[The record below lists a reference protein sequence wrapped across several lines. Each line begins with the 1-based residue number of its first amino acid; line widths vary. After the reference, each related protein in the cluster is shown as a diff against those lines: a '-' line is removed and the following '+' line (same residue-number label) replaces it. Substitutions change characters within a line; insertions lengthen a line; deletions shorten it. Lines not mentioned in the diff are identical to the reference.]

1 MRFRKLAIVGSVA
14 IAASSVAFPHHSTRV
29 FYDYDD
35 DLEIEGRITWV
46 LWKNPHIRFN
56 LTRTDDGG
64 PGEVWELEA
73 GSVNTLERVGIGPDT
88 LQVGDVVRVAG
99 PPSRRGLNSIYV
111 SNVLFESGREV
122 SLQGNQQ
129 LRWTEQGQ
137 AVAAEETEPSEA
149 EPVPDAEDIFRVW
162 SPSYQ
167 DRVLNLPFTAQTVEA
182 RDNWDPLAE
191 DPALKCIPPGMPS
204 IMDNPYPVAFQMQ
217 GDDIVLRLEEWDAVR
232 IIHMNS
238 DVDMASVPASPMGH
252 SVGRWEDGTL
262 VVETTKID
270 YPYFDSSGAPQ
281 SGQVEVT
288 ERFTVSAEEARLY
301 HHVVVVDPAVF
312 TAPAEISRHYDWN
325 PDEVIKR
332 YECTLAQ

>member
-1 MRFRKLAIVGSVA
+1 MRTRDLVILGGVSL
-14 IAASSVAFPHHSTRV
+14 AASTGAVAHHSTQV

-46 LWKNPHIRFN
+46 FWRNPHIRFN
-56 LTRTDDGG
+56 LARTDDGG

-99 PPSRRGLNSIYV
+99 PPSRRGVNSIYV

-137 AVAAEETEPSEA
+137 ASATGGA
-149 EPVPDAEDIFRVW
+149 EPAAPEPTPDALDIFRVW

-167 DRVLNLPFTAQTVEA
+167 GLVRNSPLNAEAGEA

-204 IMDNPYPVAFQMQ
+204 MMDNPYPDAFEMQ
-217 GDDIVLRLEEWDAVR
+217 GEYIILRLEEWDAVR
-232 IIHMNS
+232 TIHMNDDADS
-238 DVDMASVPASPMGH
+238 AGIPASPLGH

-262 VVETTKID
+262 IVETTNID
-270 YPYFDSSGAPQ
+270 YPYYDSSGTPQ
-281 SGQVEVT
+281 SRQVEVV
-288 ERFTVSAEEARLY
+288 ERFTVITDEARLY
-301 HHVVVVDPAVF
+301 HQMITADPAIF
-312 TAPAEISRHYDWN
+312 TAPAEIARHYDWN
-325 PDEVIKR
+325 PNEVIKR
-332 YECTLAQ
+332 YECTLSE